1 MTCLALYVV
10 NVAKEEML
18 RIFAVIVAM
27 LGLFFSLVLA
37 PWLVQALML
46 IFILIWRNLSHP
58 SSRSQEKQQ
67 RCSIKLTF

>member
-46 IFILIWRNLSHP
+46 IFILFWRNLSHP
-58 SSRSQEKQQ
+58 SSRS
-67 RCSIKLTF
+67 

>member
-27 LGLFFSLVLA
+27 LGLFFSLALA

-46 IFILIWRNLSHP
+46 IFILIWRNLSYP
-58 SSRSQEKQQ
+58 SSRS
-67 RCSIKLTF
+67 